1 MNRIVL
7 SIVLA
12 VFSLMA
18 SAQLKITGEYE
29 LKYAP
34 VNDPEYFWTQF
45 KEKKA
50 SVVVD
55 KDKLRLESK
64 KEGLSVVSCA
74 EFDINTEEED
84 FIFEYVF
91 KPSEVDD
98 NKPFGIVFDYKNEN
112 NYSLITFAEKG
123 FMYQVCEKGE
133 FSVVKRGTYKMSSR
147 KKDFQ
152 DEEYSSELKSILK
165 DKDVFD
171 VTIVKQQGKFYLL
184 VNDLEVARFKNV
196 NITSSNM
203 GFYIGTEM
211 KLDAYCVLFSS
222 IYYGDEDEVE

>member
-74 EFDINTEEED
+74 EFDINTEAED